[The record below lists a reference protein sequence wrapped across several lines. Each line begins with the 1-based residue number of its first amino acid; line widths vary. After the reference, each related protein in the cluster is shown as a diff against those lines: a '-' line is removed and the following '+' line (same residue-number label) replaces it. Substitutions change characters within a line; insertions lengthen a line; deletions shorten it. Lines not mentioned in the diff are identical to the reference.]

1 MSSWLTPLFSLQ
13 ELSQCV
19 ELSGCRE
26 LNADNASFSAQQLP
40 FDNLPS
46 FPRRRLFNSLQ
57 FSVPFDSSPSSIL
70 LSVQLFLPQN
80 SLSTFPILPLHLLS
94 HSKEPQTVLTS
105 FPFLC
110 TPSLSKTK
118 TKTKTKTIKIHW
130 LVQFWDNTK
139 PHKRWI
145 FPSLIIIYSDPYIT
159 MLT

>member
-1 MSSWLTPLFSLQ
+1 MSSWFILMLSLQ

-19 ELSGCRE
+19 ELRGYRE

-46 FPRRRLFNSLQ
+46 TAASLQFSALQ

-80 SLSTFPILPLHLLS
+80 SLSTFSILPLHLLS

-110 TPSLSKTK
+110 TPSLSR
-118 TKTKTKTIKIHW
+118 TKTIKIHW

-139 PHKRWI
+139 PHKRWM